1 MLTFY
6 CSRKIFQYGDIKHNR
21 IITSSYNILMLYV
34 RLHGRFTNKYMY
46 MVHDNKYRCIMLK
59 RKHQDSS
66 VNAGSEEGGGR
77 FTAQSINQGWFFKL
91 SLHLKN
97 KCYKKIVEFSLI
109 YFNIL
114 FNPTNHFFPQ
124 LSKKSY
130 KK

>member
-59 RKHQDSS
+59 IKHQDSS
-66 VNAGSEEGGGR
+66 VNAGSEEGGEGGSQLKALTKGG
-77 FTAQSINQGWFFKL
+77 FL
-91 SLHLKN
+91 SSP
-97 KCYKKIVEFSLI
+97 Y
-109 YFNIL
+109 
-114 FNPTNHFFPQ
+114 T
-124 LSKKSY
+124 
-130 KK
+130 